1 VTQCCQMSPVSPVL
15 PVSAAYA
22 SDRHDTEDVYQNL
35 SARREHQQNGDVRPA
50 SNLRMT
56 QPKSAAEEPPVDYS
70 DGEDE
75 LTADT
80 FDPMESIKALDDV
93 LLKAPQSRE
102 SQVRANY
109 AAPEKNLFDINLLL

>member
-1 VTQCCQMSPVSPVL
+1 ML
-15 PVSAAYA
+15 PA
-22 SDRHDTEDVYQNL
+22 STAFARDRHDKEDVYQNL
-35 SARREHQQNGDVRPA
+35 SARREHQQNGDVKPV
-50 SNLRMT
+50 SNLRIT

-70 DGEDE
+70 DGEDDLPAE
-75 LTADT
+75 T

-109 AAPEKNLFDINLLL
+109 VAPENICLISIYGFEHKLLVFN